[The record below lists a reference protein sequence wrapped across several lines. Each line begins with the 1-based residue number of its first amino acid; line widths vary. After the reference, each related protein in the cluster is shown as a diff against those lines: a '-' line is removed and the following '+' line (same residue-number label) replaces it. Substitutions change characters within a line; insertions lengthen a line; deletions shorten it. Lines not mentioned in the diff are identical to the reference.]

1 MQLFV
6 DGDNVACEHLVSVSN
21 KGDSMVNLRMFI
33 SVIVMELIFFGAV
46 NATDVY
52 KWVDENGAIHFQASP
67 PQNTEQPVT
76 IKRLPTYEDNYRDTE
91 QVESGEDND
100 DSGSN
105 DRVTAREGYREPE
118 VELYVTSWCPYCKKA
133 SDFFRSRRIPF
144 TEYDIEKDKSAARR
158 KKRLTRE
165 TGVPFAV
172 INGKAI
178 QGFKRAAYE
187 RALREG

>member
-1 MQLFV
+1 MINF
-6 DGDNVACEHLVSVSN
+6 
-21 KGDSMVNLRMFI
+21 RMFL
-33 SVIVMELIFFGAV
+33 SVIFIELILFGTV
-46 NATDVY
+46 SATDVY

-76 IKRLPTYEDNYRDTE
+76 KKRLPTYEDNYRGTE
-91 QVESGEDND
+91 HAESGHDRDN
-100 DSGSN
+100 SRSN
-105 DRVTAREGYREPE
+105 DQATTRETFRDAD

-158 KKRLTRE
+158 KKRLTKE
-165 TGVPFAV
+165 TGVPFAI

>member
-1 MQLFV
+1 MINFRLF
-6 DGDNVACEHLVSVSN
+6 L
-21 KGDSMVNLRMFI
+21 
-33 SVIVMELIFFGAV
+33 SVIVIELILLGTV
-46 NATDVY
+46 SATEVY

-76 IKRLPTYEDNYRDTE
+76 IKRLPTYEDNYQNSKRI
-91 QVESGEDND
+91 ESGENRGNVD
-100 DSGSN
+100 SN
-105 DRVTAREGYREPE
+105 DQTTTRETSREPE

-133 SDFFRSRRIPF
+133 SDFFRSRGIPF

-158 KKRLTRE
+158 KKRLTKE

-172 INGKAI
+172 IDGKTI

-187 RALREG
+187 RALGEG

>member
-1 MQLFV
+1 MWLLV
-6 DGDNVACEHLVSVSN
+6 DVDNVTCQYSVSVNN
-21 KGDSMVNLRMFI
+21 KGDTMSNLRIFLG
-33 SVIVMELIFFGAV
+33 VIIIELALMGTV
-46 NATDVY
+46 SATDVY

-67 PQNTEQPVT
+67 PQDIKQPVT
-76 IKRLPTYEDNYRDTE
+76 IKRLPTYEDNYQNPTRI
-91 QVESGEDND
+91 ESGENRGNVD
-100 DSGSN
+100 SN
-105 DRVTAREGYREPE
+105 DQATAREAISEAE

-133 SDFFRSRRIPF
+133 SDFFRSRGIPF

-158 KKRLTRE
+158 KKRLTKE

-187 RALREG
+187 RALRGG

>member
-1 MQLFV
+1 M
-6 DGDNVACEHLVSVSN
+6 G
-21 KGDSMVNLRMFI
+21 NLRLFLI
-33 SVIVMELIFFGAV
+33 VIVVELILFGTV
-46 NATDVY
+46 SATDVY
-52 KWVDENGAIHFQASP
+52 KWVDEKGAIHFQASP

-76 IKRLPTYEDNYRDTE
+76 IKRLPTYEDNYQNSEPAKSGQDRDNSRSHDQAT
-91 QVESGEDND
+91 
-100 DSGSN
+100 
-105 DRVTAREGYREPE
+105 TREGFRDAD

-187 RALREG
+187 RALRGG

>member
-1 MQLFV
+1 MI
-6 DGDNVACEHLVSVSN
+6 
-21 KGDSMVNLRMFI
+21 NLRMFL
-33 SVIVMELIFFGAV
+33 SVIVVELILFGTAS
-46 NATDVY
+46 ATDVY

-67 PQNTEQPVT
+67 PQNPKQPVT
-76 IKRLPTYEDNYRDTE
+76 IKRLPTYEDNYRNTE
-91 QVESGEDND
+91 PVEPGQERDN
-100 DSGSN
+100 SGSN
-105 DRVTAREGYREPE
+105 DQATTREGLREAE

-133 SDFFRSRRIPF
+133 SEFFSSRGIPF

-178 QGFKRAAYE
+178 QGFKRTAYE

>member
-100 DSGSN
+100 NAGSN
-105 DRVTAREGYREPE
+105 DRATTREGFREAE

-133 SDFFRSRRIPF
+133 SDFFRSRGIPF

-165 TGVPFAV
+165 TGVPFAI

-178 QGFKRAAYE
+178 QGFKKTAYE
-187 RALREG
+187 RALRGG